1 MGLDC
6 LFSKK
11 THLEIISEKI
21 KNSGR
26 RIAYTPPD
34 TPTMRVCTLDGVWA
48 NGYGMMFW
56 RRYLLLIIT
65 DLRAGER

>member
-21 KNSGR
+21 KNNGR

-34 TPTMRVCTLDGVWA
+34 TPTMRVCALDGV
-48 NGYGMMFW
+48 
-56 RRYLLLIIT
+56 R
-65 DLRAGER
+65 

>member
-21 KNSGR
+21 KNNGL

-48 NGYGMMFW
+48 NGYWMMFW
-56 RRYLLLIIT
+56 RRYLLLIIK